1 MSSRSTSIKRK
12 KNQKTTPAVSE
23 SDQEVTSA
31 NVIKKDK
38 NALRIHL
45 EHA

>member
-12 KNQKTTPAVSE
+12 KNAKSTPAVSVSE
-23 SDQEVTSA
+23 LEETSA

-45 EHA
+45 EYT